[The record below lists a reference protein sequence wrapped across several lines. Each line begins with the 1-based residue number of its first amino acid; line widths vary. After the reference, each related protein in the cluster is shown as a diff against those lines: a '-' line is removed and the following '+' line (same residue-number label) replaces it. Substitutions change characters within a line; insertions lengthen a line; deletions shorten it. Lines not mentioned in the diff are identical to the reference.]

1 MYQFEKV
8 NKKLLG
14 SQVEDELMNFILEE
28 PLEVGQK
35 IPNEFELA
43 EKFGVG
49 RSTIREAVKAL
60 VSKGILEVRRGS
72 GTYVISTSTLEDD
85 PLGLSRFQD
94 KYQLS
99 LELFEV
105 RLMLEPEIA
114 SMAAEYALPEER
126 EQLKNL
132 CDEVENLYRAG
143 KNHIKKDI

>member
-1 MYQFEKV
+1 MCYNRKDSADNACKTERIMYQFEKV

-60 VSKGILEVRRGS
+60 VS
-72 GTYVISTSTLEDD
+72 
-85 PLGLSRFQD
+85 
-94 KYQLS
+94 
-99 LELFEV
+99 
-105 RLMLEPEIA
+105 
-114 SMAAEYALPEER
+114 
-126 EQLKNL
+126 N
-132 CDEVENLYRAG
+132 
-143 KNHIKKDI
+143 